1 MAHHLIFT
9 SMERTLKGGSGYG
22 IAAQTSGIP
31 SVLSDELTKIAAY
44 VEIYPGG
51 DPNRR
56 FNPINYFFYRFNSW
70 YILGRLSSANN
81 DYSGRSNYLGEF
93 FALEQSELQ
102 DCGPVSLLLE
112 LPFLEAFQGEARQL
126 PFCVIPRIGDKGPG
140 ICNQWANITGD
151 PGWGGVLAEKF
162 QTNQPTMVL
171 YDKALQGRNSL
182 ALIAESLNFLSPGE
196 RWSITFSTHV
206 EGFPKGNQMRL
217 RMLQQGGK
225 QTREFKGNSLCMDLT
240 KKDWLPAG
248 AGILVDAARTGI
260 IHNPVKSTQFAR
272 PPGIPAS
279 PFVPRALGTD
289 KDQESLDSASNGLE
303 ADRGMPPMPGQ
314 GKVTQEQKPQPYSSI
329 PPAKR
334 VEKYQEVW
342 TSPLGQGRE
351 EESNLSSVRIPWW
364 LYVVGAVGL
373 LISFVGGIGTGTQIN
388 RSGLDEAVIAVTTKD
403 TELKKYIEVND
414 KLKSEH
420 KKLEVKNKDDMEN
433 RDAKIVSEKNE
444 NAKLGE
450 NFNKM
455 KKFREFVLNR
465 LTKSIKEGESYII
478 IIETAEAEYNKI
490 YGVYKKYSGNE
501 KEIEDLLSRSANIK
515 ALNGAREEINIKF
528 EKNNNF
534 ETIFKYDKSLE
545 KIYYA
550 GFDYDK
556 TAKKIVEDALKSM
569 IETKNSKNKKRDIV
583 KNDLKN
589 DLKNDNST
597 VFENFYGNEKGDGK
611 DYSFANKEWFKT
623 DEEKLKM
630 PNSDRSKEFTSR
642 CAKYFLDKTKDNTL
656 FSEIG
661 SIDIERYKYL
671 KENGGRVSAYI
682 EIHKESEDLKNRT
695 NDIKKFKQAMTEVF
709 GHNK

>member
-126 PFCVIPRIGDKGPG
+126 PFCVIPRLGDKGPG
-140 ICNQWANITGD
+140 ICKNWADITGD

-182 ALIAESLNFLSPGE
+182 ALIAESLNLLSPGE

-289 KDQESLDSASNGLE
+289 KDQESLDGASYDLAE
-303 ADRGMPPMPGQ
+303 ERGMPPMPGQ
-314 GKVTQEQKPQPYSSI
+314 GMGTQEQKPQPYSSI

-334 VEKYQEVW
+334 VEKYKEDW
-342 TSPLGQGRE
+342 RPLGQGRE

-388 RSGLDEAVIAVTTKD
+388 RSGLDEAVTAEATKAK
-403 TELKKYIEVND
+403 ELNSSIEVND

-450 NFNKM
+450 NLNKM
-455 KKFREFVLNR
+455 KKFRIFVLNK
-465 LTKSIKEGESYII
+465 LTKSIKEGESDII

-583 KNDLKN
+583 KNN
-589 DLKNDNST
+589 LKNDNVT

-611 DYSFANKEWFKT
+611 NYSFANKEWFKT

-695 NDIKKFKQAMTEVF
+695 NDIKKFKQAMTELF
-709 GHNK
+709 GHK